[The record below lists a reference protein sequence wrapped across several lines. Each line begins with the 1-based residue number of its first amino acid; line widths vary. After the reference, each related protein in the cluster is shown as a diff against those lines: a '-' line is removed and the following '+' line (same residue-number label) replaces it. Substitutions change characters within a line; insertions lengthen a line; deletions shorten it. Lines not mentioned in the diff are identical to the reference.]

1 MIRLLVSL
9 AVMAAVSYAEPQYGY
24 DYYYPFQNYFRGGYP
39 QPSFERASAI
49 SQPQEAQSPQQLF
62 DPRTFFSTFTLT
74 IGTTTTTSTSTVS
87 TTCTTSTAALRAC
100 SPSGRRRRGM
110 MVTGDK
116 QVRGLFYNEK
126 DHDHEDGSIFLPVAH
141 K

>member
-1 MIRLLVSL
+1 MIRLLVAL
-9 AVMAAVSYAEPQYGY
+9 VVVAAVSYAEPQYGY

-39 QPSFERASAI
+39 QPSFERGSAV
-49 SQPQEAQSPQQLF
+49 SQQQAAQSPQQLF

-87 TTCTTSTAALRAC
+87 TTCTTSTATLRAC

-110 MVTGDK
+110 VFTDGDK
-116 QVRGLFYNEK
+116 QARGLFYNEQ
-126 DHDHEDGSIFLPVAH
+126 DQEREDGSMFLPVQ